1 MVPFTE
7 VRKELRRW
15 ENPRFKLKHDY
26 SRYLVDIQVEVGQVI
41 VYSSLEFLCWGSY
54 NWTYNLEVHGI

>member
-15 ENPRFKLKHDY
+15 ENPRFKLEHDY
-26 SRYLVDIQVEVGQVI
+26 LRYLVDIQVKVGQVI
-41 VYSSLEFLCWGSY
+41 VYSSLEFLCWGSG
-54 NWTYNLEVHGI
+54 LDI